1 MGTLET
7 VPKKFFAINHYK
19 IIVIQTKDAKK
30 VEKKDQGKLRGQMTL
45 GYRCRHPEELHGAF
59 EA

>member
-30 VEKKDQGKLRGQMTL
+30 SR
-45 GYRCRHPEELHGAF
+45 EERSR
-59 EA
+59 